1 MKNSLRGW
9 VMAGFLVCGLAWL
22 TGCASTGGGNNSKA
36 AYLASLD
43 QSGVSPATVSRVGNE
58 RVLTFAE
65 IREMVVKGVPG
76 SQIVAYLKSTRA
88 NYSMSNQ
95 QIQSLVAAGADS
107 TLVNYLGRGE
117 GDFLIDAQNSAAQN
131 QLVQNAKWER
141 EMWNNPYFMDPAF
154 DGDVPFEFG
163 WPAIW

>member
-1 MKNSLRGW
+1 MKNSLFGW
-9 VMAGFLVCGLAWL
+9 MISGFLAWGLVLLA
-22 TGCASTGGGNNSKA
+22 GCAGVGGGNSSKA
-36 AYLASLD
+36 AYLASLE
-43 QSGVSPATVSRVGNE
+43 QAGVSPATVARVGNE

-88 NYSMSNQ
+88 NYSMSNR